1 MALFLSTFVNK
12 IDKKGRISV
21 PATFRSALDQESFQ
35 GIVTFR
41 SYKYNAIEA
50 CGLSRMQ
57 RLSESVDDLDTFSDA
72 QDDLTATIFA
82 DSIQLP
88 LDGDGRISLPQTLR
102 DHAGI
107 VDAAAFVGRGATFQI
122 WQPAAF
128 EALQSEARARVRS
141 QKTTIRLKANSKI
154 EVE

>member
-1 MALFLSTFVNK
+1 MALFLSTFINK

-21 PATFRSALDQESFQ
+21 PATFRTALVKESFQ
-35 GIVTFR
+35 GIVVFR
-41 SYKYNAIEA
+41 SYKYDAIEG

-57 RLSESVDDLDTFSDA
+57 RLSDSVDDLDSFSDA

-82 DSIQLP
+82 DSLQLS
-88 LDGDGRISLPQTLR
+88 LDGDGRISLPQSLR

-107 VDAAAFVGRGATFQI
+107 TDTAAFVGRGATFQI

-128 EALQSEARARVRS
+128 EARQKEARERVQQQRA
-141 QKTTIRLKANSKI
+141 TIRLKANTTG
-154 EVE
+154 EEE